1 MCNFKLQYKSINKY
15 VVHHITYIYVLIIY
29 KSYNIHL
36 CFMYNVHVIF
46 IGQFGLWGAMYKN
59 TLFGGKD
66 VENSLKQKCVTLTK
80 R

>member
-1 MCNFKLQYKSINKY
+1 
-15 VVHHITYIYVLIIY
+15 
-29 KSYNIHL
+29 
-36 CFMYNVHVIF
+36 MYNVHVIF

-80 R
+80 K